1 MNVPQS
7 PPGYPDVPSRFSP
20 LDPPWSDL
28 VDKLRSGEPSG
39 MEDLYRIFHKGIRFQ
54 LFRRLGPQDVDD
66 RVHDIFLT
74 ITQSIRKGELREP
87 DRLTGYVRTIVRR
100 QIAMLINGAIQT
112 RRTYTD
118 LDSLGALSDRRPNPE
133 HSAIAQ
139 EHFELAAR
147 ILQSLSRRDR
157 DVLIRFYLREQSSG
171 QICCEMKLTET
182 QFRLIKSRAKARFG
196 ELGRTRLAARL
207 KL

>member
-1 MNVPQS
+1 
-7 PPGYPDVPSRFSP
+7 
-20 LDPPWSDL
+20 
-28 VDKLRSGEPSG
+28 